1 MMDRL
6 EDGTMAFAE
15 TDDSAATRL
24 GLPGC
29 APEMA
34 ALEEGFGAAALS
46 AADCPV
52 RDVLDRLGDAWS
64 FLVVLRL
71 ADGPQ
76 RFNAL
81 KRRVGGVSQRMLT
94 VTLRSLERDGLVS
107 RTVYPT
113 TPPMVE
119 YRLTSLGESLVEP
132 MAALTRWAAHHHDS
146 VRAARSRYDS
156 SAA

>member
-1 MMDRL
+1 MTDTL
-6 EDGTMAFAE
+6 EDQRDSDWSEASIADLGAWAVKLGPAAE
-15 TDDSAATRL
+15 T
-24 GLPGC
+24 
-29 APEMA
+29 
-34 ALEEGFGAAALS
+34 

-71 ADGPQ
+71 AEGPQ

-113 TPPMVE
+113 TPPRVE
-119 YRLTSLGESLVEP
+119 YRLTPLGHSLVGP
-132 MAALTRWAAHHHDS
+132 MTALTRWAATHHDT
-146 VRAARSRYDS
+146 VRAARLLYDT
-156 SAA
+156 AEA